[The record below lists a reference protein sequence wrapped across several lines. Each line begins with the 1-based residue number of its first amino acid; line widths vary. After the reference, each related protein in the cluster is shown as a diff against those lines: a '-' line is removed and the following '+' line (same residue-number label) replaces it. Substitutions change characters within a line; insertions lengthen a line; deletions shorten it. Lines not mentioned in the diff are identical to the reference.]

1 MDQVIEAAFNI
12 HNTAQIDDIEF
23 IIGYCDKDKREL
35 ISIKNKQLVRNCK
48 VAWIGSWNA
57 YNEFKCMENEI
68 TNEKIKGKQAVVFD
82 ENGKPVYV
90 EKLDEDGNPVLDADG
105 KPVYETEIVSNDII
119 ISDGDTFWL
128 GDGEYIIVN
137 YLPQGT
143 TYTITEV
150 RPENGN
156 DDYDINIDGEKENSG
171 VITDEMG
178 NVDTT
183 VEYVNEYH
191 QYELPE
197 TGGSGLIVYTIAGA
211 LCLLLGAGFMYRKKF
226 RGRRV

>member
-1 MDQVIEAAFNI
+1 MTPEQASGQFTNSLQVGKTVENANPDQSFEFQIHFQNNAGANLPDDYCYTKFKKKRKMDSN
-12 HNTAQIDDIEF
+12 
-23 IIGYCDKDKREL
+23 
-35 ISIKNKQLVRNCK
+35 
-48 VAWIGSWNA
+48 
-57 YNEFKCMENEI
+57 
-68 TNEKIKGKQAVVFD
+68 GKPVFD

-197 TGGSGLIVYTIAGA
+197 TGGSGLIIYTIAGA
-211 LCLLLGAGFMYRKKF
+211 LCILLGAGFMYRKKAKE
-226 RGRRV
+226 RRV